1 MNKAPPPP
9 PPPRKGAEGARVV
22 MKGQT
27 LKEALEYNPQPKK
40 KFSTLSQEDRVKRL
54 KQELADMEKLMR
66 TGIGSSSLASGPSS
80 APADDEYVPQPPIP
94 LPKKMKKPKKRERP
108 PPPPPKKEILTLP
121 ITSDIP
127 PPPSGPPPKRVKE
140 TKPLVD
146 VPPPPPPRTV
156 RVEKPAT
163 EESIV
168 EPVDKEQSAEPQP
181 PSPTIPIK
189 QTNSP
194 TVRKREPS
202 FSKDPIK
209 KRILNDFPTDESS
222 DPFDS
227 FGAAGPTQR
236 PPQRYNY
243 FLSQHLRQN
252 INLGNQSFK
261 MIYLTLNL
269 VLHYPTLSRQ
279 MKLNQM
285 RKMNGL

>member
-1 MNKAPPPP
+1 
-9 PPPRKGAEGARVV
+9 

-94 LPKKMKKPKKRERP
+94 LPKKVKKPKKRERP
-108 PPPPPKKEILTLP
+108 PPPPPKKEMITLP
-121 ITSDIP
+121 LTSGIP

-140 TKPLVD
+140 AKPDLD
-146 VPPPPPPRTV
+146 VPPPPPPRTI
-156 RVEKPAT
+156 RVEKNPTT
-163 EESIV
+163 ENNIV
-168 EPVDKEQSAEPQP
+168 ESVDTELESAEPQP
-181 PSPTIPIK
+181 PSPPPPKPVK
-189 QTNSP
+189 QNSP
-194 TVRKREPS
+194 VRKREPS

-227 FGAAGPTQR
+227 FGAAGPTR
-236 PPQRYNY
+236 PPQR
-243 FLSQHLRQN
+243 
-252 INLGNQSFK
+252 
-261 MIYLTLNL
+261 LNL
-269 VLHYPTLSRQ
+269 F
-279 MKLNQM
+279 
-285 RKMNGL
+285 